1 MSPCI
6 LLGMDFTVCVI
17 LQVFIPELGMH
28 FVVKKSSRIF
38 ACQNP
43 LHQGG
48 GRKGLP
54 KSFTNRFTQVYIDK
68 LSPADLL
75 HICTQ
80 VFPEFSREMLERMI
94 TFTFEV
100 CLFIH
105 TDSKSIIIRREE
117 CCTTG
122 SSAQNLC
129 TK

>member
-1 MSPCI
+1 MSSCFR
-6 LLGMDFTVCVI
+6 LYVDFTVRVI

-68 LSPADLL
+68 LSPSDLL

-100 CLFIH
+100 CLRLFNF
-105 TDSKSIIIRREE
+105 
-117 CCTTG
+117 CP
-122 SSAQNLC
+122 
-129 TK
+129 